1 LPRIVLAFLAPA
13 AIIASIVFNPPA
25 TMHAQA
31 NSPDDTAIVARIKA
45 LRSQPDAARGKETG
59 DIALAIGQLP
69 ASDRKVMLALG
80 LAHLSTEGDP
90 GRDNLQAVTTTL
102 ASAVAE
108 TPARPNSKTNAPNG
122 AYTELAELERY
133 EHMTIDP
140 AVAQTDQYKQAVNLL
155 ITNDAEIE
163 KQDFTLKDL
172 HGKKWT
178 LSQLHGKIVVVN
190 FWATWCP
197 PCRKEL
203 PDLDAIYTHFKSQD
217 LIILGLDDEDPA
229 KISQFLGFHE
239 LSYPVLLD
247 SGRKTADAFHVG
259 GIPKTFVF
267 NREGKLVAQ
276 SIDMRTQRQFLN
288 MLSAAGL
295 KPQ

>member
-1 LPRIVLAFLAPA
+1 MPRITLALLALIALTSP
-13 AIIASIVFNPPA
+13 AII
-25 TMHAQA
+25 HAQA
-31 NSPDDTAIVARIKA
+31 NSPDDTAIISRLKA

-59 DIALAIGQLP
+59 DIALAIRQLP
-69 ASDRKVMLALG
+69 ASDRKVMLAVS
-80 LAHLSTEGDP
+80 LAHLATEGDP
-90 GRDNLQAVTTTL
+90 GRDNLQAVTSTL

-108 TPARPNSKTNAPNG
+108 TPAKPNPKTNAPSG
-122 AYTELAELERY
+122 VYTELAELNRY
-133 EHMTIDP
+133 EHMSIDP
-140 AVAQTDQYKQAVNLL
+140 AVADSDQFKQAVNLL
-155 ITNDAEIE
+155 VANDADIQ

-172 HGKKWT
+172 NGKKWT
-178 LSQLHGKIVVVN
+178 LSQLRGKIVVVN

-217 LIILGLDDEDPA
+217 LIILGLDDEDPF
-229 KISQFLGFHE
+229 KISTFLGPHP

-247 SGRKTADAFHVG
+247 SGRKIADAFHVT

-288 MLSAAGL
+288 MLATAGL